1 MLCRYDLQCGSF
13 TSFFQVFPH
22 TPSLKRQRKPHFFNM
37 YKKINTQSAVLE
49 STYRLMFQYN
59 IEGITMVELEKK
71 LKRTRG
77 SIYYFYKDKTALFK
91 AVIDGLFFPVIDT
104 FCFNNKYKFP
114 FDRLMESVQS
124 YDSSVNPAKAIINI
138 LVQSDKFY
146 PNFSSILNS
155 KLIYEKECLITTN
168 PQLSEIIE
176 YTWTQKVG
184 TFFLSAYEFSSKG

>member
-1 MLCRYDLQCGSF
+1 
-13 TSFFQVFPH
+13 
-22 TPSLKRQRKPHFFNM
+22 M

-168 PQLSEIIE
+168 PQLSELIE